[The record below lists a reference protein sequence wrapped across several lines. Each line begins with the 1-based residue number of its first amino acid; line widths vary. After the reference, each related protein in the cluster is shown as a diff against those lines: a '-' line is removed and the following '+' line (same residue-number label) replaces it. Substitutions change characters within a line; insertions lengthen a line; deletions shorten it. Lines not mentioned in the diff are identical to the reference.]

1 MELQLQSFTNE
12 AFFSSLNQKMIN
24 GMTVSRWA
32 CINFSRSV
40 QENVARGF
48 CAELAQMCQVSG
60 MVSTLLS
67 HFQQVLFGCSLV
79 LKKVLIL

>member
-1 MELQLQSFTNE
+1 MLAVGYIDDILLLHCASYLMLSAHFW
-12 AFFSSLNQKMIN
+12 SLHLSQKMIN

-48 CAELAQMCQVSG
+48 CSELARMCQVSG
-60 MVSTLLS
+60 MV
-67 HFQQVLFGCSLV
+67 G
-79 LKKVLIL
+79 

>member
-1 MELQLQSFTNE
+1 
-12 AFFSSLNQKMIN
+12 MIN

-48 CAELAQMCQVSG
+48 CSELARMCQVSG
-60 MVSTLLS
+60 MVGYYMLP
-67 HFQQVLFGCSLV
+67 
-79 LKKVLIL
+79 

>member
-1 MELQLQSFTNE
+1 
-12 AFFSSLNQKMIN
+12 MIN

-48 CAELAQMCQVSG
+48 CSELARMCQVSG
-60 MVSTLLS
+60 MVGCYFSPFMHYLIILVMSLAIVNMFFELCFSIWEELNLL
-67 HFQQVLFGCSLV
+67 F
-79 LKKVLIL
+79 